1 MKLNFLERIMLSQL
15 LPRKE
20 NFITLKIVHNLKMNL
35 SFTEQEVAECEVKSE
50 NGMTFWNDKGM
61 EDKEIEI
68 GKSAFDI
75 CVNSIKEADKQK
87 ILTEQHLTLYEKFIK
102 E

>member
-15 LPRKE
+15 LPHKE
-20 NFITLKIVHNLKMNL
+20 NFVTLKIVHNLKMNL
-35 SFTEQEVAECEVKSE
+35 SFTEQEVEECEVKSE

-68 GKSAFDI
+68 GVKAFDI
-75 CVNSIKEADKQK
+75 CVTAIKEADKAKQ
-87 ILTEQHLTLYEKFIK
+87 LTEQHLTLYEKFIK